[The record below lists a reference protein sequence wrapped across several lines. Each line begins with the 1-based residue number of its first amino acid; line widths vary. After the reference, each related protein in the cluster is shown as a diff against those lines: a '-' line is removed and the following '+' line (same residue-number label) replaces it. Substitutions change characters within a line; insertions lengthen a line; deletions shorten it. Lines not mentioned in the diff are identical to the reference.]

1 MFKKRNVDNLENYE
15 KRTLQDLGHFF
26 KLRIKYLCVLVI
38 KKDISESRLNKL
50 SENINNNIKHQNKL
64 KIK

>member
-1 MFKKRNVDNLENYE
+1 MSIILKTLRKEQ
-15 KRTLQDLGHFF
+15 TLQDLGHPLQ
-26 KLRIKYLCVLVI
+26 LRIKYLCVLAI